1 MATVAQTT
9 RVRRLPH
16 VDNLRAVMVAWI
28 IGGHALLG
36 YTAIGGWPYDEVQE
50 TTFDS
55 RTELALSV
63 VIGPSAL
70 FVIGTFFFVAG
81 LFAPAAMARKG
92 PRRFATDRV
101 VRLGVPWLL
110 FMLLVW
116 PLFMWFAYRAAG
128 RDVSLWW
135 EFTHRQPFL
144 DSGPLWFAEILLY
157 VSVGYAIWTWAVH
170 RYGRPDRLSF
180 PELTGRHLVAFG
192 IAIAVTSF
200 VVRLWF
206 PARSK
211 QILDLHVWQLPQCIG
226 MFALGV
232 VAARHAWAAQL
243 PERVKKGAGYTLLG
257 VLVAVPVF
265 AAAAG
270 INDVAT
276 DSVPYTGGWHWQA
289 VVLASLEAVL
299 VVAGSIW
306 VLGLAQR
313 KLTGVGPIWQA
324 CARGAFA
331 AFVLQAPVLLT
342 LSIMARPFQLP
353 AEAKALLVAGIAVPL
368 CFWLGYLLIDRTRV
382 GRLL

>member
-1 MATVAQTT
+1 M
-9 RVRRLPH
+9 
-16 VDNLRAVMVAWI
+16 
-28 IGGHALLG
+28 
-36 YTAIGGWPYDEVQE
+36 
-50 TTFDS
+50 
-55 RTELALSV
+55 
-63 VIGPSAL
+63 
-70 FVIGTFFFVAG
+70 
-81 LFAPAAMARKG
+81 
-92 PRRFATDRV
+92 
-101 VRLGVPWLL
+101 
-110 FMLLVW
+110 
-116 PLFMWFAYRAAG
+116 
-128 RDVSLWW
+128 
-135 EFTHRQPFL
+135 
-144 DSGPLWFAEILLY
+144 
-157 VSVGYAIWTWAVH
+157 
-170 RYGRPDRLSF
+170 
-180 PELTGRHLVAFG
+180 AFG

-313 KLTGVGPIWQA
+313 RLTGAGPIWQA

-331 AFVLQAPVLLT
+331 AFILQAPVLLT